1 MCRDNMLSKDEK
13 NKINDEVV
21 SKINT
26 LLAEYDLPFVMYKL
40 TVLNLANAT
49 TFMGNFRIH
58 KPDVVNEINN
68 KAEDILSQYGE
79 LSYKCQRVVPC
90 CDLPYHAVSFNFK
103 IQNDD

>member
-1 MCRDNMLSKDEK
+1 MLSKEDK
-13 NKINDEVV
+13 DKINDEVV
-21 SKINT
+21 LKINT
-26 LLAEYDLPFVMYKL
+26 LLEEYDLPSKMDKL

-58 KPDVVNEINN
+58 KAEVVNEVNE
-68 KAEDILSQYGE
+68 KAENILSKYGE